1 MSTAPNIPPAVP
13 KEQEQQAQPQPPQQP
28 QQVQQFV
35 PVQLTAQPVPPPPV
49 INGKPVRLMIAI
61 PATPLVDWRW
71 SFWFSQLRVQYP
83 TAIIAVDNKYGIAQS
98 REALINQFN
107 SIGDATHVLFI
118 DTDILAPDYAAYTLL
133 ADMADPDIEIV
144 SGLYYNSLFTGLAAW
159 IDEHP
164 LCLPNAIIPNAIPIN
179 TLTNNN
185 MNPLIKVDKCGFGLT
200 LMTKELMK
208 KMLTVEKPWFYY
220 KVSDGALH
228 SEDFYFA
235 AILKQMKVNM
245 YVDVRVMC
253 THLKNMQ
260 IHPNGQ
266 ATM

>member
-1 MSTAPNIPPAVP
+1 MSTAPNIPQAAPASAP
-13 KEQEQQAQPQPPQQP
+13 QQQPQ

-35 PVQLTAQPVPPPPV
+35 PVQLQAMPVPPPPV
-49 INGKPVRLMIAI
+49 VNGKPVRLMIAI

-71 SFWFSQLRVQYP
+71 SFWFSQMRLQFP
-83 TAIIAVDNKYGIAQS
+83 TALIAVDNKYGIAQS
-98 REALINQFN
+98 REALLNQFN
-107 SIGDATHVLFI
+107 AIGDATHMLFI
-118 DTDILAPDYAAYTLL
+118 DTDILAPDYAVYTLL
-133 ADMADPDIEIV
+133 ADMADPDVEIV

-164 LCLPNAIIPNAIPIN
+164 LSLPGSTQPNTIPLN
-179 TLTNNN
+179 TLTTNNS
-185 MNPLIKVDKCGFGLT
+185 PLVKVDKCGFGFT
-200 LMTKELMK
+200 LMSKELMK

-220 KVSDGALH
+220 KVSDGAIH

-235 AILKQMKVNM
+235 AILKQLKVNM

-253 THLKNMQ
+253 PHIKNMQ